1 MAILRFNIVYDRKH
15 AAQSGKQGSVEIRFS
30 MNRKQKYFATGIKV
44 SADEWDSRECKI
56 IRHPDR
62 KELNQRLTAIR
73 VKANK
78 IVNKAYDEEDSF
90 DFNLLTR
97 MFQGESTGK
106 VIDFPT
112 YCEQRTAARRVS
124 ESTKTRYRVFT
135 RFLRSW
141 GKIVSFADLTV
152 ANVRAMDEYLHTREI
167 GQATIYNYHKYL
179 KLFINDAVIDN
190 LVQDNPY
197 RRLSFKIPRGDK
209 QYVDCL
215 TIEQFESIR
224 SLTVATPHLVK
235 ARDLFIFQCYTG
247 LAYSD
252 LMAFDFNE
260 CDLIDGKYFYHDRRV
275 KTDVDFVLQ
284 LLPQAVEILKKYNNH
299 LPKISNQKYND
310 FLKVIGSMVGVESLH
325 SHMGR
330 ATAATMFL
338 SKGMPINVVSKVLGH
353 ANLRQTQR
361 YARTLSRDVRSAFDA
376 IEDKI

>member
-1 MAILRFNIVYDRKH
+1 MSNLNFNIIYDRRNV
-15 AAQSGKQGSVEIRFS
+15 ASASRPATLEARFTL
-30 MNRKQKYFATGIKV
+30 NRKQKYFSLGIRILPNQ
-44 SADEWDSRECKI
+44 WDSREGKI
-56 IRHPDR
+56 VRHPE
-62 KELNQRLTAIR
+62 KNELNQRLVAVR
-73 VKANK
+73 AKGNK
-78 IVNKAYDEEDSF
+78 IVNMSFEDDNF
-90 DFNLLTR
+90 DFASIEHLFLGDINR
-97 MFQGESTGK
+97 
-106 VIDFPT
+106 VDFPT
-112 YCEQRTAARRVS
+112 YCEQRTVKRRVA
-124 ESTKTRYRVFT
+124 ESTKGRYRVFT

-141 GKIVSFADLTV
+141 GKIRSFSDLTV
-152 ANVRAMDEYLHTREI
+152 ANIRAMDEYLHARDVK
-167 GQATIYNYHKYL
+167 QSTIYDYHKYL
-179 KLFINDAVIDN
+179 KLFISDAVIDGFISE
-190 LVQDNPY
+190 NPY
-197 RRLSFKIPRGDK
+197 KKLPFRISRGDK

-235 ARDLFIFQCYTG
+235 ARDLFLFQCYTG

-284 LLPQAVEILKKYNNH
+284 LLPQAVEILKRYNNR
-299 LPKISNQKYND
+299 LPKITNQKYND
-310 FLKVIGSMVGVESLH
+310 YLKVIGSMVGVESLH

>member
-1 MAILRFNIVYDRKH
+1 MAILKFNIVYDRK
-15 AAQSGKQGSVEIRFS
+15 QVTKNRKQGSVEIRFC
-30 MNRKQKYFATGIKV
+30 MNRQQKYFSTGIKV
-44 SADEWDSRECKI
+44 FANEWDDQECKVVH
-56 IRHPDR
+56 RSD
-62 KELNQRLTAIR
+62 KNELNQRLTAIR
-73 VKANK
+73 IKANK
-78 IVNKAYDEEDSF
+78 IVNKAYDDEGNF
-90 DFNLLTR
+90 DFNLITR
-97 MFQGESTGK
+97 MFKGEQPAKT
-106 VIDFPT
+106 IDFPT
-112 YCEQRTAARRVS
+112 YCERRTAARRVS

-141 GKIVSFADLTV
+141 GKIISFSDITV
-152 ANVRAMDEYLHTREI
+152 AKVRAMDEYLHTREM

-190 LVQDNPY
+190 LVQENPY
-197 RRLSFKIPRGDK
+197 RRLGFKISRGDK

-224 SLTVATPHLVK
+224 SVTVTNPHLVK
-235 ARDLFIFQCYTG
+235 ARDLFLFQCYTG

-252 LMAFDFNE
+252 LIAFDFSA

-284 LLPQAVEILKKYNNH
+284 LLPQAVEILNKYNNK
-299 LPKISNQKYND
+299 LPRVSNQKYND
-310 FLKVIGSMVGVESLH
+310 YLKVIGLMIGVNNLH

-338 SKGMPINVVSKVLGH
+338 SKGMPINIVSKVLGH
-353 ANLRQTQR
+353 TNLRQTQR

-376 IEDKI
+376 LEDKI